1 MGQIVS
7 VCCCHRSKSTVGLK
21 ERVKR
26 NVTPI
31 FFTAIGD
38 GLALPHR
45 DLNSR
50 SKEDGPFFISAWY
63 GMPSFGFD
71 TDRISLWE
79 WCRYKGGRA
88 LVFPGGRGTTA
99 AGNVIS
105 VFWTDTYHD
114 SAAAVRQ

>member
-1 MGQIVS
+1 M
-7 VCCCHRSKSTVGLK
+7 CCHHRSKSTVGLK

-26 NVTPI
+26 SVTPI
-31 FFTAIGD
+31 FLTTIGD
-38 GLALPHR
+38 GLASSLR

-50 SKEDGPFFISAWY
+50 SKEDGPFFLSAWY

-88 LVFPGGRGTTA
+88 LVFPAGRSTTTA